1 MNSKHRFAM
10 HTTLNRR
17 VFLGSS
23 LAAAGWLAS
32 GPLTRAWAQD
42 IRLAKPSRPVDTQSG
57 RVRGA
62 VFDGDVNA
70 FFGIPYGAPTSGD
83 MRFMPPAKPAP
94 WSGIRDTMTV
104 GHRAPQSSTS
114 GIIPEVFALC
124 RQEPMGEDCLNL
136 NVFTPGTGTGKRPV
150 MVWLHGGGY
159 TSGSG
164 NWLLYQGTHLA
175 RSQDV
180 VVVPVTHRLNVFG
193 YMYLAGLGGDKYAHS
208 SNLGMLDIIQAL
220 AWVRD
225 NIERFGG
232 DPSNVTIF
240 GQSGGGGKVSTLM
253 GMPATQGLFHRAI
266 AMSGAAVDGL
276 KAETATETAERFMKA
291 LGVSSVDAMQK
302 LPMERLR
309 TTFVKTPGL
318 RLSPVVDGS
327 TLPANP
333 FDPGAPSMSAKVPM
347 MLSTTEHEIN
357 FFPFTPIDPT
367 TDKQLFERVKKATHA
382 TDQEVED
389 LIALYR
395 KGRPNVGNTELGTII
410 GSDNT
415 MRVGVLTEAE
425 RKAEQGTAPV
435 YMYYFRWQSPVRGGK
450 LRAYHTLDIPF
461 AFNHVDVC
469 ASMTGARQ
477 DRYPLATRISTAFAN
492 FARSADP
499 NNDTLPHWPAFD
511 VKQRA
516 TMVFNDECAVM
527 NDPFGDERKAL
538 KKLREK
544 YGAGSLFS

>member
-1 MNSKHRFAM
+1 MNSKHRYGT
-10 HTTLNRR
+10 HTNLNRR

-23 LAAAGWLAS
+23 MAAAGWLAS

-42 IRLAKPSRPVDTQSG
+42 IRLARQGGPVDTESG

-70 FFGIPYGAPTSGD
+70 FFGIPYAAPTSGD
-83 MRFMPPAKPAP
+83 KRFMPPAKPVP
-94 WSGIRDTMTV
+94 WTGIRDTMTV
-104 GHRAPQSSTS
+104 GHRSPQDDTGPIS
-114 GIIPEVFALC
+114 EVYALC
-124 RQEPMGEDCLNL
+124 RREPMGEDCLNL
-136 NVFTPGTGTGKRPV
+136 NVFTPGTGRGNRPV

-193 YMYLAGLGGDKYAHS
+193 YMYLAELGGDKYAQS

-220 AWVRD
+220 TWVRD
-225 NIERFGG
+225 NIDRFGG
-232 DPSNVTIF
+232 DPNNVTIF

-253 GMPATQGLFHRAI
+253 GMPAAQGLFHRAI
-266 AMSGAAVDGL
+266 AMSGAEVDGL
-276 KAETATETAERFMKA
+276 KAEAATETAQRFMKA
-291 LGVSSVDAMQK
+291 VGVSSVDAMQK
-302 LPMERLR
+302 LPTERLR
-309 TTFVKTPGL
+309 TAFVSTRGL
-318 RLSPVVDGS
+318 RLSPVVDGG

-357 FFPFTPIDPT
+357 FFPFTPLDPT
-367 TDKQLFERVKKATHA
+367 TDKQLFERVKHATHA
-382 TDQEVED
+382 DDQEVED

-395 KGRPNVGNTELGTII
+395 KGRPNAGNTELGTII

-415 MRVGVLTEAE
+415 MRVGVMAEAE
-425 RKAEQGTAPV
+425 RKAEQGTATV
-435 YMYYFRWQSPVRGGK
+435 YMYYFRWQSPVQEGK
-450 LRAYHTLDIPF
+450 LRAFHTLDIPF

-477 DRYPLATRISTAFAN
+477 DRYALATRISTAFAN
-492 FARSADP
+492 FARSGDP
-499 NNDTLPHWPAFD
+499 NNHALPHWPAFD
-511 VKQRA
+511 LKQRA

-527 NDPFGDERKAL
+527 DDPYGDERRAL
-538 KKLREK
+538 EKLREK
-544 YGAGSLFS
+544 YGPGSLFS

>member
-1 MNSKHRFAM
+1 MNSKRPDDRRP
-10 HTTLNRR
+10 TLNRR

-23 LAAAGWLAS
+23 MAAAGWLAS
-32 GPLTRAWAQD
+32 GPLSRAWAQD
-42 IRLAKPSRPVDTQSG
+42 IRLARQGRPVDTQSG
-57 RVRGA
+57 RLRGL
-62 VFDGDVNA
+62 VFDGNVNA
-70 FFGIPYGAPTSGD
+70 FFGVPYAAPTGGEQ
-83 MRFMPPAKPAP
+83 RFMPPTKPMP
-94 WSGIRDTMTV
+94 WSGIRDAMTV
-104 GHRAPQSSTS
+104 GHRSPQTTEV

-124 RQEPMGEDCLNL
+124 RQETMGEDCLNL
-136 NVFTPGTGTGKRPV
+136 NVFTPGVGRGNRPV
-150 MVWLHGGGY
+150 MLWLHGGGY

-164 NWLLYQGTHLA
+164 NWLLYQGTRLA
-175 RSQDV
+175 RTQDV
-180 VVVPVTHRLNVFG
+180 VVVSVTHRLNVFG
-193 YMYLAGLGGDKYAHS
+193 YMYLAEVGGAKYAES

-225 NIERFGG
+225 NIDRFGG
-232 DPSNVTIF
+232 NPKNVTVF

-253 GMPATQGLFHRAI
+253 AMPAAQGLFHRAI
-266 AMSGAAVDGL
+266 AMSGADVDGV
-276 KAETATETAERFMKA
+276 KASVATQTAQRFMKA
-291 LGVSSVDAMQK
+291 LGVNSVDAMQK

-309 TTFVKTPGL
+309 QVFVKTRGL
-318 RLSPVVDGS
+318 RLAPVVDGH
-327 TLPANP
+327 TMPANP
-333 FDPGAPSMSAKVPM
+333 FDPVAPAMSAKVPM

-357 FFPFTPIDPT
+357 FFPFTPLNPT
-367 TDKQLFERVKKATHA
+367 TDQQLFQRVKHA
-382 TDQEVED
+382 TRADDAEVKD

-395 KGRPNVGNTELGTII
+395 KGRPKVANTELGTII

-469 ASMTGARQ
+469 SSMTGARQ
-477 DRYPLATRISTAFAN
+477 DRYALATRVSTAFAN
-492 FARSADP
+492 FARSGDP

-516 TMVFNDECAVM
+516 TMIFNDECAVM
-527 NDPFGDERKAL
+527 NDPFGDERRAL
-538 KKLREK
+538 EKLRQK